1 MLSTSSTVD
10 EGDPATGV
18 CLTVSAGSPAAT
30 ALGCDL
36 DIMLTT
42 MPGNAGTNE
51 CYYCSYRYTQ
61 TSAHYWMLALA
72 CIDLYVFEVAISASL
87 LLSSAL
93 MLYMNIHIS
102 HVCMNNMF
110 LH

>member
-1 MLSTSSTVD
+1 MD

-42 MPGNAGTNE
+42 MPGKAGIYE
-51 CYYCSYRYTQ
+51 
-61 TSAHYWMLALA
+61 
-72 CIDLYVFEVAISASL
+72 
-87 LLSSAL
+87 
-93 MLYMNIHIS
+93 
-102 HVCMNNMF
+102 
-110 LH
+110 